1 VTSEHGPE
9 PRAASRRLPVDAHVH
24 GEFSWDAPRGSLQQ
38 TCARAVELGLPGI
51 VFTEHADFVQAF
63 PEQHRLDLR
72 GYAGEVE
79 RCRALFP
86 GLRIL
91 LGVELGEAH
100 WFPAEARELLSAA
113 PVERVLGSV
122 HCGGS
127 RAQPRD
133 ASRTMPLA
141 DDPVRQLRSHLLE
154 TLALV
159 ESEAEF
165 DVLAHLDYP
174 RRYWPRGQEPMA
186 ETELEGEYRAVLRAA
201 ARRGAVLEV
210 NSTRGME
217 PARGLCP
224 GPLPLR
230 WWREEGGEA
239 VAFGSDAHSPEAL
252 GLGFEIARQAAE
264 AAGFRPGRDPLDYW
278 RR

>member
-1 VTSEHGPE
+1 MG
-9 PRAASRRLPVDAHVH
+9 RLPADGHVH
-24 GEFSWDAPRGSLQQ
+24 AEFSWDAPHGSVER
-38 TCARAVELGLPGI
+38 TCRRAVELGMPGL
-51 VFTEHADFVQAF
+51 VFTEHADFVQVH
-63 PEQHRLDLR
+63 EGQHRLELVP
-72 GYAGEVE
+72 YVEEIE

-91 LGVELGEAH
+91 LGVELAEPH
-100 WFPAEARELLSAA
+100 WFAAEARELVSGA
-113 PVERVLGSV
+113 PIERVLGSV
-122 HCGGS
+122 HCMGGRES
-127 RAQPRD
+127 PRD
-133 ASRTMPLA
+133 ASQSMPVA
-141 DDPVRQLRSHLLE
+141 VSPVDDLRAHLRE

-165 DVLAHLDYP
+165 DLLAHLDYP
-174 RRYWPRGQEPMA
+174 KRYWPRAAEPLD
-186 ETELEGEYRAVLRAA
+186 ESVLEEEYRSVLRAA
-201 ARRGAVLEV
+201 ARRGSVLEV
-210 NSTRGME
+210 NTTRGMD

-239 VAFGSDAHSPEAL
+239 VVLGSDAHSPEAL
-252 GLGFEIARQAAE
+252 ALGFETGRQAAE